1 MYGLGRRLLRDGHTR
16 QARCRDARAFCWEA
30 RFLPRM
36 GTERMGS
43 HCFAGRMLASRPLD
57 ESLWMQAKAY
67 SNGFIHPVHHRA
79 IYPAHVLPQTLF
91 VQRPDLF

>member
-1 MYGLGRRLLRDGHTR
+1 MDWGEDCCVTGTPGMLDAVMPVPSVGRRNPSRG
-16 QARCRDARAFCWEA
+16 WEQ
-30 RFLPRM
+30 
-36 GTERMGS
+36 MGS

-67 SNGFIHPVHHRA
+67 GNGFIHPVHHRA

>member
-30 RFLPRM
+30 RSLPS
-36 GTERMGS
+36 S

-67 SNGFIHPVHHRA
+67 GNGFIHPVHHRA